1 MIASTPTHD
10 MSPSSA
16 RSGVVGRVVGGSVS
30 ATVAASNGQYAPS
43 TLHAEKGTASNG
55 AASRS
60 PQIEVSTL
68 RIIAWLAGVWV
79 PLVCPLII
87 VTVAISC

>member
-1 MIASTPTHD
+1 

-16 RSGVVGRVVGGSVS
+16 RSGVTDRVVGGSVR
-30 ATVAASNGQYAPS
+30 AMVPAINGQYAPS
-43 TLHAEKGTASNG
+43 TLQAERGTASNG

-60 PQIEVSTL
+60 SQIEVSTL

-79 PLVCPLII
+79 PLVCLLSSHHHCDILLSRVP
-87 VTVAISC
+87 